1 MRGSPKLGA
10 MRMAMRR
17 SVSVDSEVLGSRP
30 RHRALGHRAPGNC
43 AQRKTCGND
52 GRYDR
57 TDEGLEHPIPGRGS
71 PNVAGPGDTAM
82 E

>member
-1 MRGSPKLGA
+1 MGRSPKLGA
-10 MRMAMRR
+10 MRMPRGGP
-17 SVSVDSEVLGSRP
+17 VSLEMGVLGMRP
-30 RHRALGHRAPGNC
+30 RHRALRHRAPRNC